1 VVDAQVL
8 AVGRHKL
15 DRTDAVRREPVAA
28 TEPSDA
34 AGERVAGDADVARGA
49 VEHREARLA
58 RRIGDQAP
66 QCARLRPHDPLP
78 GVELEAVELP
88 HLPSKLHRRSFALGP
103 REVATVIARS
113 VLGLTPDL
121 RARPG

>member
-1 VVDAQVL
+1 MVLVVDAQVL

-34 AGERVAGDADVARGA
+34 AAERVARDADVARGA

-58 RRIGDQAP
+58 RRIGDRAP
-66 QCARLRPHDPLP
+66 QRARLRPHDPLP
-78 GVELEAVELP
+78 GVDLEAVELP
-88 HLPSKLHRRSFALGP
+88 QVQELSFVPGP

-113 VLGLTPDL
+113 VLGLTPGL
-121 RARPG
+121 RARQG